1 MMAQIRRMGRVLLG
15 GGEALST
22 FCKRLSDI
30 NLKTEF
36 KL

>member
-1 MMAQIRRMGRVLLG
+1 MMAQIRRMARVGGG

-22 FCKRLSDI
+22 FCKTLCDI